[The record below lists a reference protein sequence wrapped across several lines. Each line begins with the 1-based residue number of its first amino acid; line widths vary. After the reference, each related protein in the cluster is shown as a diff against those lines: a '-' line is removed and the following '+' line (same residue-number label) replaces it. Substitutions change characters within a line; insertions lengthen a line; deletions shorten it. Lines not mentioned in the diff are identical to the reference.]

1 VKPGETTKR
10 RDRAPGLDGVRA
22 LAVLTVIGFHE
33 GASGLPGGFL
43 GVDIFFVLSGFLI
56 TDLLIARYDR
66 TGRLHLADFWTR
78 RARRL
83 LPALAV
89 MLVVVTAAAAVIEP
103 AREASLRLALLAAA
117 TYTSNWYQILHHVS
131 YFAAISQAGAPPP
144 FDHLWSLAIEE
155 QFYLVWPLIVWCVIV
170 RLDARRA
177 RVSCALMGAAVS
189 ALVMAIQYTPGGDP
203 SAVYYGTGTHASAL
217 LTGAALALA
226 WPLRRLA
233 AIPAAHAGRLDMAG
247 IAGLVVLAWA
257 AGHFSGSDPL
267 VYPVGLLLAALAAAG
282 LVAAAAGNGVI
293 AALTSI
299 RPLRWIGVR
308 SYGIYLWHW
317 PVIALGIALAG
328 PDASSPWLW
337 LVETGIT
344 IALASAS
351 WRFIET
357 PIMRN
362 GLGVTVRHWVQL
374 LGAASRRP
382 AAGSARRAIP
392 VSIAAAGA
400 IIFVLACYGVA
411 RPPVAAAPGG
421 LLRQV
426 ANGERVSSASRST
439 PAAPSPSSAPSAV
452 GRAQATATPTATPP
466 PAACRPAQPRVSG
479 SQVTAVGDSV
489 MLASAAAL
497 EAALP
502 GVYIDAKVDRQMPTG
517 LTLLRSLAAAGRLRP
532 VVVVSLGTNGSV
544 TARQLRQLQ
553 RAAGSGRELVLVS
566 TFGPQAWEHAVNTA
580 LAAAARHGTHTE
592 LADWHAAIAARP
604 ALLWPDGI
612 HPRPAG
618 ARLYARV
625 VRAAIKAGLASSQRP
640 PCPGSPSGSA

>member
-1 VKPGETTKR
+1 VKPGETTR
-10 RDRAPGLDGVRA
+10 TRDRAPGLDGVRA

-33 GASGLPGGFL
+33 GASGLRGGFL

-66 TGRLHLADFWTR
+66 TGRLNLADFWTR

-103 AREASLRLALLAAA
+103 AQEASLRLALLAAA

-131 YFAAISQAGAPPP
+131 YFAAISQAAAPPP

-155 QFYLVWPLIVWCVIV
+155 QFYLVWPLIVLCVIV

-177 RVSCALMGAAVS
+177 RVICALTGAAVS
-189 ALVMAIQYTPGGDP
+189 ALVMVIQYTPGGDP
-203 SAVYYGTGTHASAL
+203 SAVYYGTDTHASAL
-217 LTGAALALA
+217 LIGAALALA

-233 AIPAAHAGRLDMAG
+233 AIPAAYAGRLDMVG

-257 AGHFSGSDPL
+257 VGHFSGGDPV

-282 LVAAAAGNGVI
+282 LVAAAAGHGVI
-293 AALTSI
+293 AALTSV
-299 RPLRWIGVR
+299 RPLRWVGVR

-317 PVIALGIALAG
+317 PVIALGTALAG
-328 PDASSPWLW
+328 RGASSPWSW
-337 LVETGIT
+337 PVETVVT
-344 IALASAS
+344 IALASVS

-362 GLGVTVRHWVQL
+362 GLGVTVRHWAQL
-374 LGAASRRP
+374 IGAASRRP
-382 AAGSARRAIP
+382 PASQARRAVP
-392 VSIAAAGA
+392 VTMAAAVA
-400 IIFVLACYGVA
+400 ITFMLACYSVA
-411 RPPVAAAPGG
+411 RPPAAAAPGG

-439 PAAPSPSSAPSAV
+439 PAAPSPSSGPSSAARAP
-452 GRAQATATPTATPP
+452 GRATPAPP

-489 MLASAAAL
+489 MLASATAL

-502 GVYIDAKVDRQMPTG
+502 GVYIDAQVDRQVATG
-517 LTLLRSLAAAGRLRP
+517 LTLVRSLAAAGRLRH
-532 VVVVSLGTNGSV
+532 VVVVSLGTNGPV
-544 TARQLRQLQ
+544 TARQIRQLQ
-553 RAAGSGRELVLVS
+553 RAVGPGRELVLVS
-566 TFGPQAWEHAVNTA
+566 TFGPQAWEHAVNAA
-580 LAAAARHGTHTE
+580 LAAAARHGEHTE
-592 LADWHAAIAARP
+592 LANWHAAIATRP

-625 VRAAIKAGLASSQRP
+625 VRTAIKAGLTSSQRP
-640 PCPGSPSGSA
+640 SCATSPSGSA

>member
-1 VKPGETTKR
+1 M
-10 RDRAPGLDGVRA
+10 
-22 LAVLTVIGFHE
+22 IGFHE
-33 GASGLPGGFL
+33 GASGLRGGFL

-66 TGRLHLADFWTR
+66 AGRLNLADFWTR

-103 AREASLRLALLAAA
+103 AQEASLRLALLAAV

-131 YFAAISQAGAPPP
+131 YFAAISQAAAPPP

-155 QFYLVWPLIVWCVIV
+155 QFYLVWPLIVLCVIV

-177 RVSCALMGAAVS
+177 RVICALTGAAVS
-189 ALVMAIQYTPGGDP
+189 ALVMVIQYTPGGDP
-203 SAVYYGTGTHASAL
+203 SAVYYGTDTHASAL
-217 LTGAALALA
+217 LIGAALALA

-233 AIPAAHAGRLDMAG
+233 AIPAAHTRRLDMAG

-257 AGHFSGSDPL
+257 VGHFSGGDPV

-282 LVAAAAGNGVI
+282 LIAAAAGHGVI

-299 RPLRWIGVR
+299 QPLRWVGVR

-317 PVIALGIALAG
+317 PVIALGTALAG
-328 PDASSPWLW
+328 RGASSPWSW
-337 LVETGIT
+337 LVETGVT

-362 GLGVTVRHWVQL
+362 GLGVTVRHWIQL
-374 LGAASRRP
+374 IGAASRRP
-382 AAGSARRAIP
+382 PASPARRAVP
-392 VSIAAAGA
+392 VTMAAAVA
-400 IIFVLACYGVA
+400 ITFVLACYGVA
-411 RPPVAAAPGG
+411 RPPAAAAPGG

-426 ANGERVSSASRST
+426 ANGERVSSESRST
-439 PAAPSPSSAPSAV
+439 PAVPSPSSAPSPAC
-452 GRAQATATPTATPP
+452 RASARATPTPP
-466 PAACRPAQPRVSG
+466 PATCRPAQPQVSG

-489 MLASAAAL
+489 MLASATAL

-502 GVYIDAKVDRQMPTG
+502 GVYIDAKVDRQMAPG
-517 LTLLRSLAAAGRLRP
+517 LALVRSLAAAGRRF
-532 VVVVSLGTNGSV
+532 
-544 TARQLRQLQ
+544 AM
-553 RAAGSGRELVLVS
+553 
-566 TFGPQAWEHAVNTA
+566 
-580 LAAAARHGTHTE
+580 
-592 LADWHAAIAARP
+592 
-604 ALLWPDGI
+604 
-612 HPRPAG
+612 
-618 ARLYARV
+618 
-625 VRAAIKAGLASSQRP
+625 SS
-640 PCPGSPSGSA
+640 